1 MQNPGGKYLSCSLKC
16 AKLRFAET
24 NTGRCTH
31 LHRQTQ
37 HTHTAREREREM
49 STPQQQQE
57 NAVTVRLACKE
68 EDETRLCEVV
78 NWAYRGGPDGN
89 NGWTT
94 EAHLV
99 RGDRTNPRALRAMLD
114 LHPSR
119 DDNDTT
125 VGDSALYIAHHPT
138 TG

>member
-1 MQNPGGKYLSCSLKC
+1 
-16 AKLRFAET
+16 
-24 NTGRCTH
+24 
-31 LHRQTQ
+31 
-37 HTHTAREREREM
+37 M
-49 STPQQQQE
+49 SAPQQQQQE
-57 NAVTVRLACKE
+57 EEKAVTVRLACKE
-68 EDETRLCEVV
+68 EDATRLCEVV

-119 DDNDTT
+119 EDNDHTT